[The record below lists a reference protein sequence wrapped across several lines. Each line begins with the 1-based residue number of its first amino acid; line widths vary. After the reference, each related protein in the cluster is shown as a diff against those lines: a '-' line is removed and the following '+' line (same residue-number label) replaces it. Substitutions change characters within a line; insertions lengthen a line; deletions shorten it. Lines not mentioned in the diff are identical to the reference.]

1 MGCSAPAQGYTVP
14 AQGYTAPAQGY
25 TAPAQGYTAPAQP
38 PATGIV
44 VYTALLFFTESTED
58 LDLWLQALEATEE
71 AEKRDDVDAESMEED
86 PDMEL
91 RAIIEKLEGHLA
103 FNLRD
108 KKVCPNGFI
117 NGFCIDDLRK
127 LP

>member
-1 MGCSAPAQGYTVP
+1 M
-14 AQGYTAPAQGY
+14 
-25 TAPAQGYTAPAQP
+25 
-38 PATGIV
+38 
-44 VYTALLFFTESTED
+44 YTALLFFTEFTED

-71 AEKRDDVDAESMEED
+71 AEKRDDVDAESMKED

-91 RAIIEKLEGHLA
+91 RAIIEKLERHLA

-108 KKVCPNGFI
+108 KVCPNGFI